1 MSILSFAECRVGRCA
16 GDVRLRGELFEKS
29 GHFQRFNLTSDLQK
43 TVLVDF
49 FVTLRSFTVRCHLLN
64 CSSAVRSRFLDFVIC
79 TRIFEP
85 YFLV

>member
-1 MSILSFAECRVGRCA
+1 MSILSFAECCVGRFA
-16 GDVRLRGELFEKS
+16 GHVRLRGELFEKS

-49 FVTLRSFTVRCHLLN
+49 FVTLRSFTVRCHLLI
-64 CSSAVRSRFLDFVIC
+64 CSSAVRSRYFHFVIC
-79 TRIFEP
+79 IRIVEP